1 MATEREE
8 NDTSPS
14 DLGDTPP
21 SACGAKS
28 GYRPPSR
35 TGNPVNPKAD
45 ENITMT
51 IPSPLF
57 VRSAGVTRGAD
68 VGLVE
73 IVALEQERPAVVLGH
88 GVGKAITEVELR
100 GMAASFAIA
109 RKRRECSLC
118 FLRSDLLA
126 AEDGYRESAG
136 R

>member
-1 MATEREE
+1 MHVMVTQREE
-8 NDTSPS
+8 NVTSPG

-109 RKRRECSLC
+109 
-118 FLRSDLLA
+118 
-126 AEDGYRESAG
+126 
-136 R
+136 